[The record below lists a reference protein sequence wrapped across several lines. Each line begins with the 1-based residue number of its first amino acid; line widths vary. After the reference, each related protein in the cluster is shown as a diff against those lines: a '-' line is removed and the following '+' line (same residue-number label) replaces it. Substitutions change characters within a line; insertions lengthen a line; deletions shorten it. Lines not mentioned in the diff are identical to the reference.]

1 MRSLDESERQLD
13 PTLLAGAATAREQE
27 RTPVEGTAL
36 CLSGGGY
43 RAMVFHLGALWRL
56 NDLGMLRGL
65 ARVSSVSG
73 GSITAGVLGSRWRE
87 LDFDRATSV
96 GRAFAEKVAGPIHEL
111 ASTTIDIGA
120 VVTGALLP
128 GTRISDRIESA
139 YRKHLF
145 GDRTLQDLPS
155 DDEGPRFVVN
165 ATSLQTGA
173 VFRFSRPYMAD
184 YHVGKFLAPKVALA
198 KAVAASSAF
207 PPFLSP
213 VVLPLS
219 GERYEDGSGDA
230 AYADY
235 RREAV
240 LSDGGV
246 YDNLGLETAWKRF
259 KTVLVSDGGA
269 ALKVEIHP
277 AVDWALGAIRV
288 LGIIDNQVRALRTR
302 MTVDAFRS
310 GVRQGTYFAGRGEA
324 GEAALSERDLK
335 EVGRC
340 NDRTR
345 SRESR
350 RPSGGRSRSSRPIR
364 SWAGPSAI
372 ARASTS
378 PTRTCSLARSD
389 RAWRSSITTARATA
403 STSRWT

>member
-1 MRSLDESERQLD
+1 MQPRLDGDASAKVEQQLD

-27 RTPVEGTAL
+27 RIPVEGTAL

-43 RAMVFHLGALWRL
+43 RAMVFHLGILWRL

-65 ARVSSVSG
+65 SRVSSVSG
-73 GSITAGVLGSRWRE
+73 GSIAAGVLGSRWRE
-87 LDFDRATSV
+87 LDFDGATNV
-96 GRAFAEKVAGPIHEL
+96 ARAFTDKIAGPIHDL
-111 ASTTIDIGA
+111 ASTTIDVGA
-120 VVTGALLP
+120 VLTGMLLP

-155 DDEGPRFVVN
+155 DDEGPRFVIN

-184 YHVGKFLAPKVALA
+184 YHVGKFLAPKVSLA
-198 KAVAASSAF
+198 RAVAASSAF

-219 GERYEDGSGDA
+219 GESYEDGSGDA

-269 ALKVEIHP
+269 ALKTEIHP

-310 GVRQGTYFAGRGEA
+310 GVRKGTYFGIGTDIADYHLPDAIAVPHERSLA
-324 GEAALSERDLK
+324 LASVATRLAAMPRELQERLVNWGYAVCDAAI
-335 EVGRC
+335 
-340 NDRTR
+340 RTFVR
-345 SRESR
+345 PGAQKPVKLPYSRE
-350 RPSGGRSRSSRPIR
+350 I
-364 SWAGPSAI
+364 
-372 ARASTS
+372 
-378 PTRTCSLARSD
+378 
-389 RAWRSSITTARATA
+389 
-403 STSRWT
+403 